1 MKLGKKAKIGIGAGI
16 TAAGILGIL
25 WGIFGGRKKGMS
37 EDDYLIE
44 GEAVEEGDEVEE
56 DTES

>member
-1 MKLGKKAKIGIGAGI
+1 MALGKKAKIGIGAGI

-37 EDDYLIE
+37 EDDYEIE
-44 GEAVEEGDEVEE
+44 DKQDYGDDAEE